1 MCNQKTFEL
10 ISLSTLIEHFGND
23 EKIREFLSSFRCAK
37 NADIQD
43 FLHDKAV
50 RFEKSQI
57 TKTFL
62 LIEKDCGNICAYF
75 SLSFKTV
82 EISLSISN
90 NQVRKLTGGFTN
102 TRRINVFLVAQI
114 GKNEA
119 LENNMVRLPMIL
131 SEIYEKISHAQSSVG
146 GRMIILECEDNP
158 KLIKLYQENDFKLLE
173 TEDEADL
180 KTMYLIPK
188 FE

>member
-10 ISLSTLIEHFGND
+10 ISLSTLIEHLGS
-23 EKIREFLSSFRCAK
+23 EEEIREFLFSFRCAK

-57 TKTFL
+57 TKTFF
-62 LIEKDCGNICAYF
+62 LIEKDSGVICAYF
-75 SLSFKTV
+75 SLSFKTI
-82 EISLSISN
+82 EISSSVSRS
-90 NQVRKLTGGFTN
+90 QVKKLTGGFTEI
-102 TRRINVFLVAQI
+102 RRINVFLVAQI

-119 LENNMVRLPMIL
+119 LANNMVRLPMIL

-158 KLIKLYQENDFKLLE
+158 KLIKLYQENDFKLLK